1 MENPIRKY
9 GIPEP
14 HPCADRFYQEA
25 LAEARLA
32 FDKAEVP
39 VGCVVV
45 RGDEVIGRG
54 HNLTETWGD
63 PSAHAEVI
71 AIREAS
77 KHLSSWRLTGCVL
90 YVTLE
95 PCLMCASLIK
105 KARIRKV
112 VIGAIE
118 PNEGAFGSTSS
129 INDLPPRGGHIEAK
143 FLMDPSSES
152 LLKDFFE
159 KLRGAE

>member
-1 MENPIRKY
+1 MDNLKRKHQF
-9 GIPEP
+9 PEP
-14 HPCADRFYQEA
+14 HPHADRFYAQA
-25 LAEARLA
+25 LEEARLA
-32 FDKAEVP
+32 LEKAEVP
-39 VGCVVV
+39 VGCIVV

-54 HNLTETWGD
+54 HNLTETQSD

-77 KHLSSWRLTGCVL
+77 KRLDSWRLTGCVL

-105 KARIRKV
+105 KSRIRKV

-129 INDLPPRGGHIEAK
+129 INDLPPRGGHIEAE
-143 FLMDPSSES
+143 FLMDPSSET
-152 LLKDFFE
+152 LLKDFFK